1 MYHISLKQTQVV
13 LLLPLTI
20 CLLTSF
26 YAMSVDQAYAQ
37 AKAPKRVK
45 QTFKL
50 DGVLST
56 SLYLRNDTD
65 FDPSPRFDDLDGQ
78 RDGQIA
84 TYFNPRLSI
93 DTGHHVKVYYQ
104 LELGWNAWG
113 LNNPSQDQQFM
124 SMPGQA
130 LQGRHRL
137 AYASWQDHQWSLDF
151 GFQDVRDPSGLFLNH
166 AIGAIKVKRVFGKSS
181 LKLIFA
187 QMPDT
192 TYEGVGFNRDYI
204 TDDNL
209 STDRFVWGGHYRLK
223 AQQWR
228 VHVAGY
234 LLTDDSQFE
243 RSLRLGTFVFGTRYK
258 TKKQHYWLH
267 LLGQSGS
274 QDQGGALNQDVEH
287 QAFAIQGGAQ
297 VTQGRFTYSVRSFA
311 LSADDDLNGNSLQSA
326 FFGSAKNRS
335 KTRLFTEDE
344 SRDRYDNLDERM
356 GSYLGVLAYN
366 PAGLMVSDL
375 SLMYRANDWYRLD
388 AVVGLASTLN
398 PNRALGAR
406 YMGTELSLYQGF
418 TLSPAAQFFVT
429 ALALLP
435 GKAAAVLINDQDRSA
450 QQTLYGVNLG
460 LNAQF

>member
-1 MYHISLKQTQVV
+1 MYYFNQKQIQNVLSFSFTIV
-13 LLLPLTI
+13 LLTLFSV
-20 CLLTSF
+20 LLFNQVNAQDKDNTN
-26 YAMSVDQAYAQ
+26 AKQA
-37 AKAPKRVK
+37 
-45 QTFKL
+45 FKL

-56 SLYLRNDTD
+56 TVYLRNDTD

-78 RDGQIA
+78 HDGQIA
-84 TYFNPRLSI
+84 TYFNPRLTI
-93 DTGHHVKVYYQ
+93 DTGHNVRIYYQ

-137 AYASWQDHQWSLDF
+137 AYASWRQDQWSLDF
-151 GFQDVRDPSGLFLNH
+151 GFQDVRDPSGMFLNH
-166 AIGAIKVKRVFGKSS
+166 AIGAIKLKRAFGKSS

-192 TYEGVGFNRDYI
+192 TYEGIGFNRDYI

-223 AQQWR
+223 AQKWR
-228 VHVAGY
+228 FHTAGY
-234 LLTDDSQFE
+234 FLTDDSQFE
-243 RSLRLGTFVFGTRYK
+243 RSLRLGTLVIGTRYK
-258 TKKQHYWLH
+258 TKKQHYWFH

-274 QDQGGALNQDVEH
+274 QDQGGALNQDVDH
-287 QAFAIQGGAQ
+287 RAFALQGGAQ
-297 VTQGRFTYSVRSFA
+297 VTQGRVKYSLRSFA
-311 LSADDDLNGNSLQSA
+311 LSADDDLNGNNLQSA

-344 SRDRYDNLDERM
+344 SRDRYDNIDERM

-366 PAGLMVSDL
+366 PAGIMVSDL
-375 SLMYRANDWYRLD
+375 SLMYRANDWYTLE
-388 AVVGLASTLN
+388 AVVGLANTLN
-398 PNRALGAR
+398 PTRALGSR
-406 YMGTELSLYQGF
+406 YMGTELSLYQSF
-418 TLSPAAQFFVT
+418 DLSPAAQFFIT
-429 ALALLP
+429 ALALVP
-435 GKAAAVLINDQDRSA
+435 GRAAAVLINDQDRIA
-450 QQTLYGVNLG
+450 QQALYGINLG